1 MIRLGRCFCQ
11 TCGKEHYGTGR
22 LGMSQQCSCG
32 AWIPKATLDRVR
44 YYWIFQIAISF
55 GLATFFLVLALFFRD
70 LPQDP
75 WERFFSP
82 ILQVP
87 AVTSFIVSYRILV
100 VHKLM
105 YASNDLMFKYY
116 LWGVGLMSLGFV
128 AALLG
133 SLIVD

>member
-11 TCGKEHYGTGR
+11 TCGKEHYCAGR

-32 AWIPKATLDRVR
+32 AWIHKATLDRFR

-82 ILQVP
+82 ILKVP
-87 AVTSFIVSYRILV
+87 AVISFIVSYRILV

>member
-1 MIRLGRCFCQ
+1 MDI
-11 TCGKEHYGTGR
+11 
-22 LGMSQQCSCG
+22 S
-32 AWIPKATLDRVR
+32 DRHFFWTR
-44 YYWIFQIAISF
+44 HIFLSA
-55 GLATFFLVLALFFRD
+55 GVFFRD